1 MNQRRRGIVVN
12 RGLLIA
18 VGAVASIALVAT
30 VGRVTDGPTDTEW
43 KQEKVGMILREDGV
57 DVRGVYCEFAGCW
70 VTLATG
76 RVTTVA
82 LENYEDGS
90 WNIAEGSRP

>member
-1 MNQRRRGIVVN
+1 MRRVFV
-12 RGLLIA
+12 
-18 VGAVASIALVAT
+18 VGAGVIALGAFVFG
-30 VGRVTDGPTDTEW
+30 VSNVVQSDRDLEW
-43 KQEKVGMILREDGV
+43 KTEKVAMILRNDGV
-57 DVRGVYCEFAGCW
+57 DVRGVYCEFAECW

-76 RVTTVA
+76 RVTTVQ